1 MLQDEMV
8 NIQNNTSISKNEAE
22 AELDNIKSRL
32 NSLLSY
38 KIKGMQVRARANQI
52 ELNEKSTKFFYK
64 QEKINNDKKK
74 NR

>member
-22 AELDNIKSRL
+22 AELDNIKTRL